1 MEMKSLKYLKTFEGY
16 IELEKVDESLKS
28 VISGVLL
35 GLSTLY
41 SNQVDAFF
49 SIRSQLRNSRNLI
62 RSNSETKSYNNSINK
77 MLQELNEMDTKDP
90 ILLKVKSLIE
100 KSPNSKEE
108 FNTILI
114 LLKDFA
120 KSKGDSNMVITIDR
134 VLGVVDEPHVDEPN
148 DEERNNNLK
157 NIVGELEKMKE
168 KNENNSYSNSDYFV
182 IIVLLIL
189 LILSIRNLN
198 KR

>member
-1 MEMKSLKYLKTFEGY
+1 MKNLKYLKTFEGY

-49 SIRSQLRNSRNLI
+49 SIRSQLRNSI
-62 RSNSETKSYNNSINK
+62 RYSYSNSLTKEYNSSINR

-134 VLGVVDEPHVDEPN
+134 VIGVVDEPNHVDEPN
-148 DEERNNNLK
+148 DVERNNNLK
-157 NIVGELEKMKE
+157 NIVDELEEMKE